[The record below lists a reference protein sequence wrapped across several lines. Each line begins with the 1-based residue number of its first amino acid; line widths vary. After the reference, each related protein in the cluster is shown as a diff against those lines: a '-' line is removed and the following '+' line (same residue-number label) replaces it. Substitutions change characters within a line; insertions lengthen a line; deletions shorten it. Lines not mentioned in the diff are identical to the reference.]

1 MTAREAKAESN
12 HGKWCK
18 ISSTITEAIHEQCNE
33 GGTNICVKRK
43 ELTFTDISYL
53 TDLGYKFIPD
63 DGVKVDSV
71 VVWKKDIDN
80 ED

>member
-18 ISSTITEAIHEQCNE
+18 ISSTITEAIREKCNE
-33 GGTNICVKRK
+33 GGTSIYIKRS
-43 ELTFTDISYL
+43 ELRYADISYL

-63 DGVKVDSV
+63 DEEGAYCYIS
-71 VVWKKDIDN
+71 W
-80 ED
+80 E

>member
-18 ISSTITEAIHEQCNE
+18 ISSTITEAIYEKCHE
-33 GGTNICVKRK
+33 GGTNICIKRT
-43 ELTFTDISYL
+43 ELTFTDISCL

-63 DGVKVDSV
+63 DEEGVYCYIS
-71 VVWKKDIDN
+71 W
-80 ED
+80 E

>member
-18 ISSTITEAIHEQCNE
+18 ISSTITEAIREKCNE
-33 GGTNICVKRK
+33 GGTSICIKRK

-53 TDLGYKFIPD
+53 MDLGYRFIPD
-63 DGVKVDSV
+63 DEEGVYCYIS
-71 VVWKKDIDN
+71 W
-80 ED
+80 E